1 MYFLS
6 SKEAV
11 KGVEMLLSL
20 FISRDEQETQE
31 KRRQEK
37 TASRNMCLMQHFSRD
52 KTRFL
57 SYLSCCT
64 HSLANYL
71 EIFLSSGPFESSLF
85 LFIFQKLV
93 TCIYCKWFLNKKD
106 ISHDKCEVYKKE
118 KQEEKNETWE
128 ETRDILWRH
137 WWSGREDR
145 MRIMF
150 PTLIFLCLFRRQSF
164 AGLSD
169 LFLDSLFHPWF
180 SWILSFSVDTY
191 SLHLLTFQYRYK
203 PLLSPG
209 GFIAETL
216 VSLLNVFFTFLSFK
230 RKIYDFI
237 WKNKKRRLSLQRQ
250 DVQSGCFILLFWLQ
264 ASSSSHSYEFRSK
277 SRGLNINAFENIMLL
292 ECMMRTLLL
301 KHSKVYTKRF
311 ERQT

>member
-1 MYFLS
+1 MNKRLKR
-6 SKEAV
+6 KEDRKRRLQGTCV
-11 KGVEMLLSL
+11 WCNT
-20 FISRDEQETQE
+20 FQET
-31 KRRQEK
+31 R
-37 TASRNMCLMQHFSRD
+37 LV
-52 KTRFL
+52 
-57 SYLSCCT
+57 SC
-64 HSLANYL
+64 
-71 EIFLSSGPFESSLF
+71 
-85 LFIFQKLV
+85 
-93 TCIYCKWFLNKKD
+93 
-106 ISHDKCEVYKKE
+106 
-118 KQEEKNETWE
+118 
-128 ETRDILWRH
+128 
-137 WWSGREDR
+137 
-145 MRIMF
+145 
-150 PTLIFLCLFRRQSF
+150 LIFLAVHTLWQITLRYSCRQDPLSPVSSYSSPKNLSHVFTVSDSWTKKTYHMTSVRFTRKRSRKRRMKLEKKLGISFDDIDGQAGCGSCFLLWYFCVFFVDRAF

-216 VSLLNVFFTFLSFK
+216 VSLLNVFLTFLSFK

-264 ASSSSHSYEFRSK
+264 ASSSSSSSHSYEFRSK